1 MWLHNC
7 SLIWEI
13 NSQWVLQMLYTKHT
27 LHTIRKNWNN
37 LYSQCNLVAK
47 IFTSDITCTIV
58 HVTECSLC
66 TRWLY
71 QCKSIKIQYSSR
83 DYVRER
89 RPDVKLKTHWPGPTQ
104 IQKFFNTT
112 LITTNKCVKAN
123 LLCGTFKS
131 VHHSLLSHVLCEPSD
146 LSITES
152 ISAEHSVL
160 MLKIFPQCY
169 TTQYGPVQRGLK
181 ENSISVSMHP

>member
-13 NSQWVLQMLYTKHT
+13 HSQWVLQMLYTKCT
-27 LHTIRKNWNN
+27 LPTIRKNLNN
-37 LYSQCNLVAK
+37 LYSHCNLVAK
-47 IFTSDITCTIV
+47 IFTSDITCTKM
-58 HVTECSLC
+58 HVAECSLW

-71 QCKSIKIQYSSR
+71 QCKSIKIQCEGQGTR
-83 DYVRER
+83 CEAEDT
-89 RPDVKLKTHWPGPTQ
+89 LAWTHSNS
-104 IQKFFNTT
+104 KVFNTT
-112 LITTNKCVKAN
+112 QITINKCVKAN

-131 VHHSLLSHVLCEPSD
+131 VHHSLLSHILREPSD

-181 ENSISVSMHP
+181 ENSRSVPMLS